1 MKKITTFFLLTF
13 SVFSSA
19 QIRGTV
25 KDDKGNEISRVSVLI
40 ENTYNGTSTNDKGIY
55 ELNIKKAGNYTLI
68 FQHLGFKTQRKK
80 VEINNFPFVA
90 DVQLTEESMA
100 LSAVIINKKDN
111 LANGI
116 IKKAIASRKE
126 NSAGTGRYKADFYSR
141 GMFTIKDLPKKIMG
155 IEVGDLDGALDSTRS
170 GIIYLSE
177 TVSKITFEKPN
188 NLKERIIASKVSG
201 RDNGYSYNT
210 AISSGYDFY
219 DNTLN
224 FGIKMISPIASNAF
238 NYYKFKLEG
247 TFQDDNNQMI
257 NKIKVIAKR
266 DAEPVFEGYIY
277 IVEDSWAIYG
287 IDLDVKG
294 YRMQQEFVDVMNM
307 KQNFS
312 YNKNTK
318 IWAKTTQSRDF
329 AAGAFGIKFNAKF
342 TYIYSNYEFQES
354 FDKKTFSN
362 EIVSFEENSNK
373 KDADFWNANRPIP
386 LTIEESRDYVRKDSI
401 FKRRTSQVYLD
412 SIDKKHN
419 KFKILNLITG
429 YSYDNSFKKINF
441 SYDGLISIGS
451 GSFNTVQGYNL
462 YTGFNYSSYKNFEGK
477 GIYTKITTKLN
488 YGFAD
493 KRARITGN
501 YFHQFNNQNYANLS
515 IAGGSKVNQFNS
527 AEPISSFVNS
537 ISTLFFKDN
546 YMKLY
551 NKEFALINYGQNVA
565 NGIYLSGQIE
575 YQQRTPLF
583 NTTDYT
589 FFKKSYDYLSN
600 NPLNPSSDLLPAFAQ
615 HSLTKFT
622 IGTRINFGNKYI
634 TRPDGK
640 INLRSQKYP
649 AIFLNY
655 ENAFAASDKN
665 LNYQMLSGRVFYE
678 VTPGNKGTFAINLK
692 AGKFFNAD
700 NISFIDYKHFNGN
713 QTHIGS
719 TSRYLNVFNLL
730 PYYTNS
736 TNNAFF
742 ENHFEYCDN
751 GFLINKVP
759 LLNLLKTNLILGF
772 HSLAV
777 PKIAPYTEF
786 TVGLNNLGYGKFKI
800 IRLDYIRSYQ
810 NGYQGDGFVLGLKFL
825 NILD

>member
-1 MKKITTFFLLTF
+1 MKKIFTVFLL
-13 SVFSSA
+13 VFTISNYA

-25 KDDKGNEISRVSVLI
+25 KDDKGNEISRASVLI
-40 ENTYNGTSTNDKGIY
+40 ENTYNGTSTNEKGQY
-55 ELNIKKAGNYTLI
+55 ELNIKTKGTYTLV
-68 FQHLGFKTQRKK
+68 FQFLGYKSQRKTITIETFPYELNVSL
-80 VEINNFPFVA
+80 VE
-90 DVQLTEESMA
+90 EKMS
-100 LSAVIINKKDN
+100 LSEVVINKKDN

-116 IKKAIASRKE
+116 IRKAIANKKE
-126 NSAGTGRYKADFYSR
+126 NSAGTGRFKADFYSR
-141 GMFTIKDLPKKIMG
+141 GMFKIKDLPKKIMG

-219 DNTLN
+219 DNTIN
-224 FGIKMISPIASNAF
+224 FGIKMISPIANNAF

-247 TFQDDNNQMI
+247 TFQDENNQMI
-257 NKIKVIAKR
+257 NKIKVIARR

-277 IVEDSWAIYG
+277 IVDDSWAIYA

-294 YRMQQEFVDVMNM
+294 YRMKQEFVDVMNM

-318 IWAKTTQSRDF
+318 IWAKTSQSRDF
-329 AAGAFGIKFNAKF
+329 TAGAFGIKFNGKF
-342 TYIYSNYEFQES
+342 TYIYSNYEFQEA
-354 FDKKTFSN
+354 FAKKTFTN
-362 EIVSFEENSNK
+362 EIVSFDENSNK
-373 KDADFWNANRPIP
+373 KNVEYWNANRPIP
-386 LTIEESRDYVRKDSI
+386 LTKEEGRDYVRKDSI
-401 FKRRTSQVYLD
+401 FKLRTSQVYLD

-419 KFKILNLITG
+419 KFKLLDVITG

-462 YTGFNYSSYKNFEGK
+462 YTGFNYSSFKNFEDK
-477 GIYTKITTKLN
+477 GIYTRISTKLN
-488 YGFAD
+488 YGFSD
-493 KRARITGN
+493 QRARVTGIF
-501 YFHQFNNQNYANLS
+501 FHQFNNQNYANINIS
-515 IAGGSKVNQFNS
+515 GGTKVNQFNS
-527 AEPISSFVNS
+527 AEPISSFINS

-551 NKEFALINYGQNVA
+551 NKEFAAINYGQNVA
-565 NGIYLSGQIE
+565 NGIYVNGQLE
-575 YQQRTPLF
+575 YQQRKPLF

-589 FFKKSYDYLSN
+589 IVKKNYDYLSN
-600 NPLNPSSDLLPAFAQ
+600 NPLNPASDLLPAFEQ
-615 HSLTKFT
+615 HRLAKFG
-622 IGTRINFGNKYI
+622 ISTRINFGNKYI
-634 TRPDGK
+634 SRPDGK

-649 AIFLNY
+649 TINLSY

-665 LNYQMLSGRVFYE
+665 LNFQTISTRVFYE
-678 VTPGNKGTFAINLK
+678 VTADNKGTFAINLK

-719 TSRYLNVFNLL
+719 SSRYLNVFNLL
-730 PYYTNS
+730 PYYTSS
-736 TNNAFF
+736 TNDAYV
-742 ENHFEYCDN
+742 ENHFEFCDN

-759 LLNLLKTNLILGF
+759 LLNLLKTNMILGF
-772 HSLAV
+772 HALAV
-777 PKIAPYTEF
+777 PKFSPYTEF
-786 TVGLNNLGYGKFKI
+786 SVGLNDLGYGKFKVF
-800 IRLDYIRSYQ
+800 RLDYVRAYQ
-810 NGYQGDGFVLGLKFL
+810 NGYRGDGFVLGIKFL
-825 NILD
+825 NILE